1 MYKTEDMYR
10 YFFFLCTITLLNYRV
25 NAQAQQEILP
35 KGFAPGEELLMD
47 AYLQQVMNPASRS
60 SISTPPG
67 LPVRTAAQWEEV
79 QALVITWTSY
89 PAILREIVRA
99 AQTECT
105 VIIHCS
111 DSNAV
116 KNNLTTHGVPLSN
129 LKFIQV
135 GFNSIWIR
143 DYGANTCYLHDV
155 DSLILVDWIYNRPRP
170 LDDQIPVA
178 YANLL
183 NIPLFQTTQSPYN
196 LMNTGGN
203 FMSDGMGTAFASK
216 LVLDENDGSGS
227 YSISYPNHTEAEI
240 DQIVNQF
247 MGINRYIKMETLP
260 YDGIHHI
267 DMHMKLLDEETILV
281 GKFPDGISDGPQIE
295 ANLQYVL
302 SNFQSSFGTPY
313 QIIRVPMPSS
323 PGGSYPGSP
332 FGNAYYRTYSNFV
345 IVNKTIIMPVYRE
358 QFDTT
363 AVRII
368 KEQMPGYKIVTIDAD
383 NPNNNADLNQNLI
396 SAGGVIHCITHTVGV
411 KDPLRIVHN
420 DLEDTWNTSTPYQ
433 VDAIIQHKSGIA
445 SAKVYWTTDTTQAY
459 QAVDMT
465 LTSAT
470 TDTWTGYIPAQP
482 AGTQIFYYIQAQ
494 ANSGKQQVRP
504 MPAPLGFWKFKVL
517 GNTSVEEN
525 LVKIFQHPLYPNPSK
540 GITCIPVWNEI
551 NENCTIKVYNIHGKL
566 IETIYSG
573 VAPAGSSNFY
583 INTAEY
589 PSGVYIIQYESASG
603 ISSQKLIVK

>member
-1 MYKTEDMYR
+1 MTRIFILVCISSLVYSKVT
-10 YFFFLCTITLLNYRV
+10 
-25 NAQAQQEILP
+25 AQQEILP

-47 AYLQQVMNPASRS
+47 AYLQQAMNQASRS
-60 SISTPPG
+60 SITTPPG
-67 LPVRTAAQWEEV
+67 LPVRSAAQWEEV

-99 AQTECT
+99 AQTECK

-116 KNNLTTHGVPLSN
+116 KTNLTTHGVPLTN

-143 DYGANTCYLHDV
+143 DYGANTCYLNDV
-155 DSLILVDWIYNRPRP
+155 DSLILVDWMYNRPRP
-170 LDDQIPVA
+170 LDDQIPAA
-178 YANLL
+178 YSSLL
-183 NIPLFQTTQSPYN
+183 GIPLFETNTVPNN

-203 FMSDGMGTAFASK
+203 WMVDGMGTAFASK
-216 LVLDENDGSGS
+216 LILDENDGSGS
-227 YSISYPNHTEAEI
+227 YSISYPNHIETEI

-247 MGINRYIKMETLP
+247 MGIDRYIKMETLP
-260 YDGIHHI
+260 YDDIHHI

-313 QIIRVPMPSS
+313 QIIRVPMPPST
-323 PGGSYPGSP
+323 GGSYPGTP
-332 FGNAYYRTYSNFV
+332 YGNAYYRTYSNFV

-358 QFDTT
+358 EFDTT
-363 AVRII
+363 AIRII

-383 NPNNNADLNQNLI
+383 NPNSNADLNQNLI

-420 DLEDTWNTSTPYQ
+420 DLEDTWNTSSPYQ

-465 LTSAT
+465 LTSAA
-470 TDTWTGYIPAQP
+470 TDTWSGYIPAQP

-504 MPAPLGFWKFKVL
+504 MPAPQGFWKFKIL
-517 GNTSVEEN
+517 GNTSIEEN
-525 LVKIFQHPLYPNPSK
+525 LAGVFNQPAYPNPSK
-540 GITCIPVWNEI
+540 GITCIPVFNQI
-551 NENCTIKVYNIHGKL
+551 NESCSIKVYNLHGKI

-573 VAPAGSSNFY
+573 MAPAGLSNFF

-589 PSGVYIIQYESASG
+589 SSGVYFIQYESASG
-603 ISSQKLIVK
+603 VLTQKLIVK

>member
-1 MYKTEDMYR
+1 MSR
-10 YFFFLCTITLLNYRV
+10 FFLLLCILCLLNNKV
-25 NAQAQQEILP
+25 NAQQEILP

-47 AYLQQVMNPASRS
+47 AYLQQAMNPASRS
-60 SISTPPG
+60 SITTPPG

-155 DSLILVDWIYNRPRP
+155 DSLILVDWMYNRPRP
-170 LDDQIPVA
+170 LDDQIPAA
-178 YANLL
+178 YSSLL
-183 NIPLFQTTQSPYN
+183 GIPLFETNSSPNN

-203 FMSDGMGTAFASK
+203 WMVDGMGTAFASK
-216 LVLDENDGSGS
+216 LILDENDGSGS
-227 YSISYPNHTEAEI
+227 YSISYPNHTETEI

-247 MGINRYIKMETLP
+247 MGIDRYIKMETLP
-260 YDGIHHI
+260 YDDIHHI

-281 GKFPDGISDGPQIE
+281 GQFPPDTSDGPQLE

-302 SNFQSSFGTPY
+302 NNFQSSFGTPY
-313 QIIRVPMPSS
+313 NIVRVPMPPST
-323 PGGSYPGSP
+323 GGSYPGSP

-465 LTSAT
+465 LTSAA

-504 MPAPLGFWKFKVL
+504 MPAPQGFWKFKIL
-517 GNTSVEEN
+517 GNASLEEN
-525 LVKIFQHPLYPNPSK
+525 IAGVFNKPAYPNPSK
-540 GITCIPVWNEI
+540 GITCIPVFNQI
-551 NENCTIKVYNIHGKL
+551 NESCSIKVYNLHGKI

-573 VAPAGSSNFY
+573 IAPGGLSNFF
-583 INTAEY
+583 INTTEY
-589 PSGVYIIQYESASG
+589 SSGVYFIQYESASG
-603 ISSQKLIVK
+603 VLTQKLIVK